1 MFLTRYS
8 SDMGRQALV
17 GPITSHIAGE
27 LRAQKSRHRWSLD
40 WIADRSGLPRS
51 TVDRALKGEAAIS
64 VEVLIPLCAA
74 MQMDAAALMRDARE
88 ATS

>member
-1 MFLTRYS
+1 MFLT
-8 SDMGRQALV
+8 
-17 GPITSHIAGE
+17 IAGE

-40 WIADRSGLPRS
+40 WIADRSGLPR